1 MTLPLEHKDA
11 LRCAKRMRC
20 AGHHKE
26 ATAELKRAY
35 HLLVRERHAAELAL
49 SRRLGDILEGMHAVN
64 AEIALV
70 KKAAGK

>member
-1 MTLPLEHKDA
+1 MALPLEYKDC
-11 LRCAKRMRC
+11 LRHAKSMRS

-26 ATAELKRAY
+26 SAAEIKRAY

-49 SRRLGDILEGMHAVN
+49 SLRLTEILEGMHVVK
-64 AEIALV
+64 AEIARL